1 MQTPLQVNSP
11 CVKLHRTTPRHH
23 CICGK
28 PLRFVVGAL
37 HCDTCVF
44 SENFSLFGFHH
55 QLCWFTISIICV
67 PVGLAI
73 SVLVLA
79 TTTRIFGP
87 TLNTFRTKMSS
98 SDAEIKQFK
107 DFILNYNKLSE
118 MCFMDCVHDFT
129 FREVSKKEL
138 SCSENCFDKFV
149 KLNNRI
155 SQRFQEIQLSQH
167 DKLQQ
172 QQAQM

>member
-1 MQTPLQVNSP
+1 MVHSP
-11 CVKLHRTTPRHH
+11 ALLTFAASFRVHRLLL
-23 CICGK
+23 IAK
-28 PLRFVVGAL
+28 K
-37 HCDTCVF
+37 
-44 SENFSLFGFHH
+44 
-55 QLCWFTISIICV
+55 
-67 PVGLAI
+67 
-73 SVLVLA
+73 
-79 TTTRIFGP
+79 
-87 TLNTFRTKMSS
+87 KMSS

-129 FREVSKKEL
+129 FREVSKKEE

-167 DKLQQ
+167 DKMQQ
-172 QQAQM
+172 MPQ